1 MSKKITDA
9 IQEMKDQAERA
20 VSDIAVAADPA
31 LTAVKAE
38 LAAAEKQAA
47 PTVKKATAAVAEELQ
62 QAKIKTEPYVKQAR
76 RKAEPAI
83 RTAQAAAKKAEPTLK
98 AAAKKAEPTLKAA
111 KDAGTQLA
119 HVLVPEVYVQLGEH
133 QFTCTDIVERCRAD
147 FRAANKGGIHSC
159 KVYIKPEDG
168 MAYYVINR
176 IEGKIKLN

>member
-47 PTVKKATAAVAEELQ
+47 PTVKRATAAVADELQ

-83 RTAQAAAKKAEPTLK
+83 RTAQ